1 MAFVKS
7 DGRAGS
13 ERRAAQ
19 KGDLLMTTFLRKA
32 LPLFGSCSLLLLTLA
47 GTAGATPT
55 VAPEIDPSL
64 WGSGLA
70 LLAGGVLVVMERYR
84 RRR

>member
-1 MAFVKS
+1 
-7 DGRAGS
+7 
-13 ERRAAQ
+13 
-19 KGDLLMTTFLRKA
+19 MTTFLRQA

-47 GTAGATPT
+47 GTARATPT
-55 VAPEIDPSL
+55 APEIDPSL

>member
-1 MAFVKS
+1 
-7 DGRAGS
+7 
-13 ERRAAQ
+13 
-19 KGDLLMTTFLRKA
+19 MTTFLRKA